1 MTEAA
6 AVVPAAV
13 PAPAAPV
20 VTPPVEIPA
29 AVLERERQV
38 RALQERTQAIA
49 TQTAKDKAEVDAW
62 RAERAKEADA
72 KADPLE
78 KIEKATNRL
87 ATLEQ
92 SIKQKEAAQALQTWK
107 AAKIAEVNTK
117 PDAYELI
124 IRLKKEHLVPARI
137 EDHWNRTGEM
147 LSTDD
152 VATQIEK
159 ELDAEVEQAV
169 SSKKWKAKAVPPPP
183 APPPSA
189 KTEEKKS
196 REAPKTLTNGLTGV
210 QTTPPAAQGKKTFAE
225 RKAATLAKWEAEEAR
240 KKAAAQ

>member
-1 MTEAA
+1 MSEAA

-20 VTPPVEIPA
+20 ATPPVEIPP

-62 RAERAKEADA
+62 KAERAKEADA

-92 SIKQKEAAQALQTWK
+92 SIKAKETQAALVQWQQ
-107 AAKIAEVNTK
+107 AKIAEVKAK
-117 PDAYELI
+117 PDAYELTI
-124 IRLKKEHLVPARI
+124 LRGWEHEVPRRI
-137 EDHWNRTGEM
+137 EEHWNRTGEM
-147 LSTDD
+147 LSTEE
-152 VATQIEK
+152 VANKVEK
-159 ELDAEVEQAV
+159 ELEAEVEKAV
-169 SSKKWKAKAVPPPP
+169 GSKKWKAKTAPAAPPPP
-183 APPPSA
+183 AAPAQQAAP
-189 KTEEKKS
+189 KG
-196 REAPKTLTNGLTGV
+196 REAPKTLTNALGGT
-210 QTTPPAAQGKKTFAE
+210 QTTPPAEGSKKLSAAE
-225 RKAATLAKWEAEEAR
+225 RKAAVLAKWEARE
-240 KKAAAQ
+240 KAAKQ